1 MASRATVK
9 LLSRGMGKSTGK
21 TVAQVIKHLFHG
33 YLGEQSISCPSV
45 PRATVFQGVSIPIPR
60 DKFDCSPRN
69 HGINVYCCLFYMQ
82 TESNRDLPCVLY
94 NKYKDA

>member
-9 LLSRGMGKSTGK
+9 LLSRGVGKSTGK
-21 TVAQVIKHLFHG
+21 NVAQVIKHLFHG
-33 YLGEQSISCPSV
+33 FLGEQLV
-45 PRATVFQGVSIPIPR
+45 PRAAVFQGFSIPIPR

-69 HGINVYCCLFYMQ
+69 HGINVYCCLFYMR